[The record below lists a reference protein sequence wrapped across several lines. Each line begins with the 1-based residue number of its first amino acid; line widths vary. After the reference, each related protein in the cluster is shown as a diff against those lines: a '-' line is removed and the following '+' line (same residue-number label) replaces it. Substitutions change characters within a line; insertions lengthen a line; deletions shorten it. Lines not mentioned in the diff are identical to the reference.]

1 MALDWLTDPGTPEPG
16 RALTPYRISTKL
28 VKPYYLSVLFR
39 TQDECLFAHR
49 EEADDGLAACHICAG
64 DILVFDRTKT
74 EARDGAIVLVRD
86 GNTYVARVARRTEGG
101 LVFCA
106 EGQPTLTGTR
116 RVYGTLA
123 GLVRSYEAEEA
134 IRPYAV
140 EQQGH
145 WYGLGYLDRQRD
157 QRAATEPAGAP
168 RAPEPA

>member
-16 RALTPYRISTKL
+16 RSLTPYRISTKL

-39 TQDECLFAHR
+39 TQDECLFAMHDA
-49 EEADDGLAACHICAG
+49 ADNSLAAYHICAG
-64 DILVFDRTKT
+64 DILIFDHTRT

-106 EGQPTLTGTR
+106 AGHPTLTGAR

-123 GLVRSYEAEEA
+123 GLVRSYEADAAPDAPTAAEHERLSE
-134 IRPYAV
+134 RP
-140 EQQGH
+140 
-145 WYGLGYLDRQRD
+145 R
-157 QRAATEPAGAP
+157 
-168 RAPEPA
+168 